1 MRRSPNERRL
11 RPGILLIAA
20 TLREAPNGMGG
31 TTTILPVQ
39 VREEDSKNRNRKNI
53 DKEMAKRVATKAR
66 ERVDKL

>member
-1 MRRSPNERRL
+1 
-11 RPGILLIAA
+11 
-20 TLREAPNGMGG
+20 MGG